1 MILAILLL
9 LGAALGSAETSLEA
23 VWKRPL
29 RPDRQGTL
37 SIGEEGLAFQPR
49 GAGRPGL
56 AWAYED
62 IQHLDRGAAGE
73 LAILSYEEGSWVSFG
88 RDRRYRFALAA
99 GTLPDALFA
108 RLAARVGRPA
118 TDRASRVPAAA
129 EWELPAKR
137 MARLGASEGTLYL
150 TREALIYV
158 SPAAKQSRRWL
169 LDRDLDSVW
178 SADPYRL
185 EVHAFEGR
193 EGALRRPKV
202 YRFAL
207 KRPLPAGQYRRLKLR
222 FFDAAKLSSRLR

>member
-37 SIGEEGLAFQPR
+37 SIGAESISFQPR
-49 GAGRPGL
+49 GTGRPGL

-62 IQHLDRGAAGE
+62 IQHLDRGAGGE
-73 LAILSYEEGSWVSFG
+73 LAILSYAEGSWLSLG
-88 RDRRYRFALAA
+88 RDRRYRFALAD

-118 TDRASRVPAAA
+118 TDRAPRVPVAI
-129 EWELPAKR
+129 EWELPVKR
-137 MARLGASEGTLYL
+137 MSRFGASEGTLYL
-150 TREALIYV
+150 TREALTYV

-169 LDRDLDSVW
+169 LDRDLDSIW

-185 EVHAFEGR
+185 EVHAYEGR

-207 KRPLPAGQYRRLKLR
+207 KRPLPAEQYRRLKMR
-222 FFDAAKLSSRLR
+222 FFDAAKLRSRLR